1 MAEPP
6 SGPPPASASSE
17 QSRLKGHI
25 GHLTRQE
32 EAAVTDFKKLSADQG
47 LYRPETNTQR
57 ASHDDGTLVR
67 YLRARKFVPQDA
79 LAQFKDT
86 EKWRK
91 DNNLD
96 ALYEKIDIQ
105 DYQEAR
111 SVYPQWTGRRDRRG
125 IPVYLYEVGKLDSK
139 KMIAYSQATSKSK
152 VKGPSPSRMLRLFA
166 LYENLTRFVM
176 PLCSAVPGRP
186 NPESPVDQSNNI
198 VDISRVGLKQFWNLR
213 NHMQDASQLATAHYP
228 ETLDRIFIIGA
239 PSFFPTV
246 WGWIKKWFDPITT
259 SKIFILSQEQVKPT
273 LSAFM
278 DVSSIPKKYG
288 GDLDFECGMMPS
300 IDPDIRKC
308 LEIKDAK
315 LEELFLTG
323 PTRWV
328 DSEEGEMV
336 ALSVGS
342 IDGKP
347 HKEAVATMSSL
358 AVRTATGSS
367 MFQSQR
373 SHPNFSATQ
382 LVSQPASQPTSA
394 PQSRPQ
400 SKGMAMPQT
409 QMQAPPPNAV
419 QQGAQQPS
427 QAPQMQ
433 PPPPNAVQPG
443 FQPASEA
450 PQRQPQQMPAPVGSS
465 QQQIPPPSGPTQSAS
480 QPPTQSATQ
489 PALQSAVAPE
499 SESILPNG
507 SVMKSQPAP
516 FDGTTEMQ
524 NGEAAPP
531 KSISMPPPQLSR
543 METQYMTPATEP
555 SELKHFQ

>member
-1 MAEPP
+1 MMTE
-6 SGPPPASASSE
+6 
-17 QSRLKGHI
+17 
-25 GHLTRQE
+25 
-32 EAAVTDFKKLSADQG
+32 
-47 LYRPETNTQR
+47 LY
-57 ASHDDGTLVR
+57 R

-79 LAQFKDT
+79 FVQFKDT

-152 VKGPSPSRMLRLFA
+152 TKGPSPSRMLRLFA

-213 NHMQDASQLATAHYP
+213 SHMQDASQLATAHYP

-300 IDPDIRKC
+300 IDPDLRRC

-328 DSEEGEMV
+328 DGEEGEMI

-347 HKEAVATMSSL
+347 HKEAVATLSSL
-358 AVRTATGSS
+358 AVRTATNSS

-382 LVSQPASQPTSA
+382 LISQPASQPTSA
-394 PQSRPQ
+394 SQSRPQ
-400 SKGMAMPQT
+400 SRGTAMAQT
-409 QMQAPPPNAV
+409 QMQAPPPNAA
-419 QQGAQQPS
+419 QPGLQQPL

-433 PPPPNAVQPG
+433 P
-443 FQPASEA
+443 
-450 PQRQPQQMPAPVGSS
+450 QQMPPPTGPS
-465 QQQIPPPSGPTQSAS
+465 QQQMPPSMGPP
-480 QPPTQSATQ
+480 QP
-489 PALQSAVAPE
+489 AVAPE
-499 SESILPNG
+499 SESTLPNG
-507 SVMKSQPAP
+507 SVMKSQPAS
-516 FDGTTEMQ
+516 FDGTNEMQ
-524 NGEAAPP
+524 NGGGAPP
-531 KSISMPPPQLSR
+531 KSISMPPAQLSR

-555 SELKHFQ
+555 SELKNFQ

>member
-1 MAEPP
+1 MDEPP

-17 QSRLKGHI
+17 QSRLRGHL
-25 GHLTRQE
+25 GHLTNQE
-32 EAAVTDFKKLSADQG
+32 EAALDEFKKISAVQG
-47 LYRPETNTQR
+47 FYRPETNTQR

-79 LAQFKDT
+79 FVQFKDT
-86 EKWRK
+86 EIWRK

-111 SVYPQWTGRRDRRG
+111 SVYPQWTGRRDKRG

-152 VKGPSPSRMLRLFA
+152 IKGPSPSRMLRLFA

-176 PLCSAVPGRP
+176 PLCSAVPTRP

-198 VDISRVGLKQFWNLR
+198 VDISKVGLKQFWNLR
-213 NHMQDASQLATAHYP
+213 SHMQDASQLATAHYP

-259 SKIFILSQEQVKPT
+259 SKIFILSHEQVKPT

-288 GDLDFECGMMPS
+288 GELDFECGMMPS
-300 IDPDIRKC
+300 IDPEISRC
-308 LEIKDAK
+308 LELKDPK

-328 DSEEGEMV
+328 DNEEGDLI

-347 HKEAVATMSSL
+347 HKEAVATMHSW
-358 AVRTATGSS
+358 AVRTATGSRT
-367 MFQSQR
+367 FQSQR
-373 SHPNFSATQ
+373 TQ
-382 LVSQPASQPTSA
+382 QGFNASQPASQPTSA
-394 PQSRPQ
+394 PHSRPQ
-400 SKGMAMPQT
+400 SRHHAVPPTTVDPSPPQQVQPAVQPQPVAAGMYQ
-409 QMQAPPPNAV
+409 QPPPP
-419 QQGAQQPS
+419 G
-427 QAPQMQ
+427 MQ
-433 PPPPNAVQPG
+433 PPPQVQP
-443 FQPASEA
+443 S
-450 PQRQPQQMPAPVGSS
+450 QQMPPPSV
-465 QQQIPPPSGPTQSAS
+465 PPPVFQSHAQVQAS
-480 QPPTQSATQ
+480 AYAHAP
-489 PALQSAVAPE
+489 VAPE
-499 SESILPNG
+499 SESVVPIGSAVKIVPALVDGQNELRNG
-507 SVMKSQPAP
+507 GV
-516 FDGTTEMQ
+516 
-524 NGEAAPP
+524 APP
-531 KSISMPPPQLSR
+531 KMIAIPAPQLQR
-543 METQYMTPATEP
+543 AETQYMTPATEP

>member
-6 SGPPPASASSE
+6 IGPPPATASSE
-17 QSRLKGHI
+17 QSRLRGHL
-25 GHLTRQE
+25 GHLTQQE
-32 EAAVTDFKKLSADQG
+32 EAALRDFKKLSAEQG
-47 LYRPETNTQR
+47 LFRPETDSQP

-79 LAQFKDT
+79 FVQFKDT

-91 DNNLD
+91 ENHLD
-96 ALYEKIDIQ
+96 ALYEKIDIH

-111 SVYPQWTGRRDRRG
+111 SVYPQWTGRRDKRG

-213 NHMQDASQLATAHYP
+213 SHMQDASQLATAHYP

-259 SKIFILSQEQVKPT
+259 SKIFILSQDQVKPT

-300 IDPDIRKC
+300 IDPEIRKC
-308 LEIKDAK
+308 LEFKK
-315 LEELFLTG
+315 PNLEELFVTG

-328 DSEEGEMV
+328 DDENGEMV

-342 IDGKP
+342 IDGKE
-347 HKEAVATMSSL
+347 HKEAVATMHSW
-358 AVRTATGSS
+358 AVRTATNSS
-367 MFQSQR
+367 TFQLHRTFSDFRTSQ
-373 SHPNFSATQ
+373 
-382 LVSQPASQPTSA
+382 LASQASSA
-394 PQSRPQ
+394 PQSRPE
-400 SKGMAMPQT
+400 SKGQTTTRAQAQPVSPVQPPPNTDGSPDVQIPPSTQT
-409 QMQAPPPNAV
+409 QPSYQVPPVAAHAPNQQAPP
-419 QQGAQQPS
+419 AQ
-427 QAPQMQ
+427 QMQ
-433 PPPPNAVQPG
+433 PPPPPSSM
-443 FQPASEA
+443 P
-450 PQRQPQQMPAPVGSS
+450 QPQSTLEAL
-465 QQQIPPPSGPTQSAS
+465 PPS
-480 QPPTQSATQ
+480 
-489 PALQSAVAPE
+489 E
-499 SESILPNG
+499 STLPNG
-507 SVMKSQPAP
+507 SILKSEPTISPDQ
-516 FDGTTEMQ
+516 TMMQ
-524 NGEAAPP
+524 NGSAGPP
-531 KSISMPPPQLSR
+531 KSIVMPPSQLQR
-543 METQYMTPATEP
+543 AETQYMTPATEP
-555 SELKHFQ
+555 SELKHFS

>member
-6 SGPPPASASSE
+6 AGPPPASASSE
-17 QSRLKGHI
+17 QTRLKGHI
-25 GHLTRQE
+25 GHLTEQE
-32 EAAVTDFKKLSADQG
+32 EKALIEFKKISADQG
-47 LYRPETNTQR
+47 VYLPESSTQR

-67 YLRARKFVPQDA
+67 YLRARRFVPQDA
-79 LAQFKDT
+79 LVQFKDT
-86 EKWRK
+86 EHWRK
-91 DNNLD
+91 ENNLD
-96 ALYEKIDIQ
+96 ALYERIDID

-125 IPVYLYEVGKLDSK
+125 IPVYLYEIGKLDSK

-152 VKGPSPSRMLRLFA
+152 AKGPSPSRMLRLFA

-186 NPESPVDQSNNI
+186 NPETPVDQSNNI

-213 NHMQDASQLATAHYP
+213 SHMQDASQLATAHYP

-259 SKIFILSQEQVKPT
+259 SKIFILSQDQVKPT

-300 IDPDIRKC
+300 IDPEIRKC
-308 LEIKDAK
+308 LDLKNPK
-315 LEELFLTG
+315 LEGLFLTG

-328 DSEEGEMV
+328 DGSEGDMV

-342 IDGKP
+342 IGGKP
-347 HKEAVATMSSL
+347 HKEAVATMHSW

-367 MFQSQR
+367 NFQRLHSDYFQKMD
-373 SHPNFSATQ
+373 SNSGSSPLTYEAT
-382 LVSQPASQPTSA
+382 AAT
-394 PQSRPQ
+394 QSRPQ
-400 SKGMAMPQT
+400 SRGDAKPQASMKPPPPP
-409 QMQAPPPNAV
+409 QAQQPPEAPPPA
-419 QQGAQQPS
+419 PS
-427 QAPQMQ
+427 IEQFKAPQ
-433 PPPPNAVQPG
+433 
-443 FQPASEA
+443 
-450 PQRQPQQMPAPVGSS
+450 PQIQTQQMP
-465 QQQIPPPSGPTQSAS
+465 PPSAPSMPTQSQFPNAII
-480 QPPTQSATQ
+480 
-489 PALQSAVAPE
+489 PE
-499 SESILPNG
+499 SQSTLPNG
-507 SVMKSQPAP
+507 STIKSEPASL
-516 FDGTTEMQ
+516 DGSTDLQ
-524 NGEAAPP
+524 NGGAAPP
-531 KSISMPPPQLSR
+531 KSIAMPAPELHR

-555 SELKHFQ
+555 SELQKFP

>member
-6 SGPPPASASSE
+6 AGPPPASASSE
-17 QSRLKGHI
+17 QSRLKGHL

-32 EAAVTDFKKLSADQG
+32 EAALDDFKKLSADHG
-47 LYRPETNTQR
+47 LYQPETNTQR

-79 LAQFKDT
+79 FAQFKDT

-96 ALYEKIDIQ
+96 ALYEKIDIS

-111 SVYPQWTGRRDRRG
+111 SVYPQWTGRRDKRG

-213 NHMQDASQLATAHYP
+213 SHMQDASQLATAHYP
-228 ETLDRIFIIGA
+228 ETLDRIFQIIGA

-259 SKIFILSQEQVKPT
+259 SKIFILSQDQVKPT

-288 GDLDFECGMMPS
+288 GELDFECGMMPS

-308 LEIKDAK
+308 LDFKDPK
-315 LEELFLTG
+315 LEELFMTG

-328 DSEEGEMV
+328 DSEEGEMI

-367 MFQSQR
+367 TFLSQR

-382 LVSQPASQPTSA
+382 LFSQPTSVLQSRPPSTGVVTPQVQMQPPSHFSAQPALQQQSQPSQMQPPQQMPPPVGFSQPQAQVAAAPGSESTAPNGSILKSQPAS
-394 PQSRPQ
+394 
-400 SKGMAMPQT
+400 
-409 QMQAPPPNAV
+409 
-419 QQGAQQPS
+419 
-427 QAPQMQ
+427 
-433 PPPPNAVQPG
+433 
-443 FQPASEA
+443 
-450 PQRQPQQMPAPVGSS
+450 
-465 QQQIPPPSGPTQSAS
+465 
-480 QPPTQSATQ
+480 
-489 PALQSAVAPE
+489 
-499 SESILPNG
+499 
-507 SVMKSQPAP
+507 
-516 FDGTTEMQ
+516 FDGQKEMQ
-524 NGEAAPP
+524 NSGTAAP
-531 KSISMPPPQLSR
+531 KSISIPPPQLQR
-543 METQYMTPATEP
+543 AETQYLTPATES

>member
-6 SGPPPASASSE
+6 AGPPPPSASSE
-17 QSRLKGHI
+17 QTRLKGHI
-25 GHLTRQE
+25 GHLTRPE
-32 EAAVTDFKKLSADQG
+32 EAALIDFKNISAEQG
-47 LYRPETNTQR
+47 LYRPDTNTHR

-67 YLRARKFVPQDA
+67 YLRARRFVPQDA

-86 EKWRK
+86 EIWRK
-91 DNNLD
+91 ENNLD
-96 ALYEKIDIQ
+96 ALYEKIDIH

-111 SVYPQWTGRRDRRG
+111 SVYPQWTGRRDKRG

-152 VKGPSPSRMLRLFA
+152 IKGASPSRMLRLFA

-186 NPESPVDQSNNI
+186 NPETPVDQSNNI

-213 NHMQDASQLATAHYP
+213 THMQDASQLATAHYP

-259 SKIFILSQEQVKPT
+259 SKIFILSQDQVKPT

-288 GDLDFECGMMPS
+288 GELDFECGMMPS
-300 IDPDIRKC
+300 IDPEIRKC
-308 LEIKDAK
+308 LDLKNPK

-328 DSEEGEMV
+328 DGSEGDMV

-347 HKEAVATMSSL
+347 HKEAVATMHSW

-367 MFQSQR
+367 NFQRMHSDYFQR
-373 SHPNFSATQ
+373 MDSNNDGVAPLAY
-382 LVSQPASQPTSA
+382 QPTVATS
-394 PQSRPQ
+394 SRPQ
-400 SKGMAMPQT
+400 SRGDAQP
-409 QMQAPPPNAV
+409 QAP
-419 QQGAQQPS
+419 
-427 QAPQMQ
+427 MQ
-433 PPPPNAVQPG
+433 PPPP
-443 FQPASEA
+443 
-450 PQRQPQQMPAPVGSS
+450 RQPPQAYES
-465 QQQIPPPSGPTQSAS
+465 QPSAS
-480 QPPTQSATQ
+480 
-489 PALQSAVAPE
+489 
-499 SESILPNG
+499 
-507 SVMKSQPAP
+507 
-516 FDGTTEMQ
+516 
-524 NGEAAPP
+524 
-531 KSISMPPPQLSR
+531 SMPPPQMPNQQVQQIPATYIPPTTSQPPAQNGAIPESKAALPNGSMLKNQPADLDGQVEMPNGGAGAPTSIGMPPPGLQR
-543 METQYMTPATEP
+543 LETQYMTPATEP
-555 SELKHFQ
+555 SELRKFQ

>member
-1 MAEPP
+1 MAEEPP
-6 SGPPPASASSE
+6 TGPPPPSASSE
-17 QSRLKGHI
+17 QSRLKGHL
-25 GHLTRQE
+25 GHLTREE
-32 EAAVTDFKKLSADQG
+32 EAALNDFKKLSAEQG

-79 LAQFKDT
+79 FAQFKDT

-91 DNNLD
+91 ENNLD
-96 ALYEKIDIQ
+96 ALYERIDIQ

-152 VKGPSPSRMLRLFA
+152 IKGPSPSRMLRLFA

-176 PLCSAVPGRP
+176 PLCSSVPGRP
-186 NPESPVDQSNNI
+186 NPETPVDQSNNI

-213 NHMQDASQLATAHYP
+213 SHMQDASQLATAHYP

-259 SKIFILSQEQVKPT
+259 SKIFILSQDQVKPT

-288 GDLDFECGMMPS
+288 GELDFECGMMPS
-300 IDPDIRKC
+300 LDPDLRKC
-308 LEIKDAK
+308 LEIKDAR

-347 HKEAVATMSSL
+347 HKEAVATLSSV

-367 MFQSQR
+367 IFLSQR

-382 LVSQPASQPTSA
+382 LSSQPTSQPISA

-400 SKGMAMPQT
+400 SKGTIPQT
-409 QMQAPPPNAV
+409 QMQSPPSNAAQPGLQQPLQTPQIQQPPPDPV
-419 QQGAQQPS
+419 QAAFQQSP
-427 QAPQMQ
+427 QTPQMQ
-433 PPPPNAVQPG
+433 
-443 FQPASEA
+443 S
-450 PQRQPQQMPAPVGSS
+450 PQQMPPPVVPS
-465 QQQIPPPSGPTQSAS
+465 QHAAQ
-480 QPPTQSATQ
+480 AT
-489 PALQSAVAPE
+489 VAPE
-499 SESILPNG
+499 SESALPNG
-507 SVMKSQPAP
+507 LGVKNQPAS
-516 FDGTTEMQ
+516 FDGSGETQ
-524 NGEAAPP
+524 NGGAAPP
-531 KSISMPPPQLSR
+531 KSISMPPPQLQR
-543 METQYMTPATEP
+543 AETQYMTPATEP
-555 SELKHFQ
+555 SELKNFQ